1 MVVLR
6 QTDSKLLTV
15 KEAAQILHV
24 HENNLRRWT
33 DQGIISTFRIGPR
46 GDRGL
51 QEDDVNEFKSH
62 IGNK

>member
-6 QTDSKLLTV
+6 QNGSRLLTV

-24 HENNLRRWT
+24 HENTLRRWT
-33 DQGIISTFRIGPR
+33 DQGVLSTFRIGPR
-46 GDRGL
+46 GDRRL

>member
-24 HENNLRRWT
+24 HENTLRRWT

-46 GDRGL
+46 GDRRL

>member
-6 QTDSKLLTV
+6 QNDSKLLTV

-24 HENNLRRWT
+24 HENTLRRWT
-33 DQGIISTFRIGPR
+33 DQGILFTFRIGPR
-46 GDRGL
+46 GDRRL

>member
-6 QTDSKLLTV
+6 LNGSKLLTV

-24 HENNLRRWT
+24 HENTLKRWT
-33 DQGIISTFRIGPR
+33 DQGILSAFRIGPR
-46 GDRGL
+46 GDRRL